1 MTDRRADVFFY
12 GLFMDR
18 VLLEEQ
24 QVQPVNPRR
33 GYVDGFALR
42 IARRATLVP
51 RSGARAYGVVFG
63 LTHGELDRLYSAPG
77 LEQYR
82 PEAIL
87 VQVPEGKPVPA
98 LCYTLPAEPP
108 PEERNAEY
116 ATRLRAVLAK
126 LEFPAEYA
134 DSVA

>member
-1 MTDRRADVFFY
+1 MAERRVDVFFY
-12 GLFMDR
+12 GLFMDSA
-18 VLLEEQ
+18 LLAEQ
-24 QVQPVNPRR
+24 QVQPVNPRH
-33 GYVDGFALR
+33 GHLDGFALR

-82 PEAIL
+82 PEPAMVQTLEGRAI
-87 VQVPEGKPVPA
+87 PA
-98 LCYTLPAEPP
+98 LCYTLPVEPP
-108 PEERNAEY
+108 PEEHNPEY
-116 ATRLRAVLAK
+116 AARLRTVLTK
-126 LEFPAEYA
+126 LKFPTEYA